1 MTDEHG
7 GSAGASTTE
16 PATPG
21 STSSAEADTR
31 LDLCAV
37 MPVYNEE
44 EIVGSVTED
53 WLGVLDGLGIRYEL
67 VAIVDGA
74 TDASEEVLRA
84 VAERQP
90 RLVVDAKPNSGHG
103 PTILRGYRRG
113 VVTADWVFQTD
124 SDDEMPADAFSELWE
139 LRHNADAVIGIRTNR
154 NQSLGRRAISR
165 LARLT
170 ARRAFGCRL
179 ADVNCPYR
187 LMRSTTLAP
196 LLAPIPDD
204 TFAPNVVLS
213 GMLSRSGARL
223 AEVPVP
229 HQDRTTGEVSIL
241 GMRAVR
247 AAVRSFAQTVRLSRA
262 RIPSH

>member
-1 MTDEHG
+1 MTDT
-7 GSAGASTTE
+7 GAV
-16 PATPG
+16 G
-21 STSSAEADTR
+21 AEAAGR

-44 EIVGSVTED
+44 EIVGSVAES
-53 WLGVLDGLGIRYEL
+53 WLEVLDELGIHYEL

-74 TDASEEVLRA
+74 TDASEQVLRA
-84 VAERQP
+84 VAERHP

-113 VVTADWVFQTD
+113 AVTAEWVFQTD
-124 SDDEMPADAFSELWE
+124 SDDEMPAASFGELWE
-139 LRHNADAVIGIRTNR
+139 LRHEVDAVIGIRTSR

-170 ARRAFGCRL
+170 TRVAFGCRL

-187 LMRSTTLAP
+187 LVRSSALAP

-213 GMLSRSGARL
+213 GMLARSGTRL

-229 HQDRTTGEVSIL
+229 HRDRTTGAVSIL
-241 GMRAVR
+241 GWRALR
-247 AAVRSFAQTVRLSRA
+247 AAVRSFGQTVRLSRT
-262 RIPSH
+262 RIPKI

>member
-1 MTDEHG
+1 MTDEG
-7 GSAGASTTE
+7 AVGAGA
-16 PATPG
+16 
-21 STSSAEADTR
+21 ADR

-44 EIVGSVTED
+44 EIVGSVAES
-53 WLGVLDGLGIRYEL
+53 WLEVLDGLGIDYEL

-74 TDASEEVLRA
+74 TDASEQILRA
-84 VAERQP
+84 VAERHP

-124 SDDEMPADAFSELWE
+124 SDDEMPAASFGGLWT
-139 LRHNADAVIGIRTNR
+139 LRHQMDAVIGIRTSR
-154 NQSLGRRAISR
+154 GQSLGRRAITR
-165 LARLT
+165 AARFT
-170 ARRAFGCRL
+170 ARTAFGCRL

-187 LMRSTTLAP
+187 LMRSTALAP

-213 GMLSRSGARL
+213 GMLARSGARL

-229 HQDRTTGEVSIL
+229 HHDRTTGEVSIL
-241 GMRAVR
+241 GWRALR
-247 AAVRSFAQTVRLSRA
+247 AAFRSFRQTVRLSRT
-262 RIPSH
+262 RIPKI

>member
-1 MTDEHG
+1 MTDTG
-7 GSAGASTTE
+7 AVGADAAG
-16 PATPG
+16 
-21 STSSAEADTR
+21 R

-44 EIVGSVTED
+44 EIVGSVAES
-53 WLGVLDGLGIRYEL
+53 WLEVLDELGINYEL

-74 TDASEEVLRA
+74 TDASEQVLRA
-84 VAERQP
+84 VAERHR

-113 VVTADWVFQTD
+113 AVTAEWVFQTD
-124 SDDEMPADAFSELWE
+124 SDDEMPAASFGELWE
-139 LRHNADAVIGIRTNR
+139 LRHDVDAVIGIRTNR
-154 NQSLGRRAISR
+154 NQSAGRRAITR
-165 LARLT
+165 AARLT
-170 ARRAFGCRL
+170 ARAAFGCRL

-187 LMRSTTLAP
+187 LMRSSALAP

-213 GMLSRSGARL
+213 GMLARSGARL

-229 HQDRTTGEVSIL
+229 HHDRTTGVVSIL
-241 GMRAVR
+241 GWRALR
-247 AAVRSFAQTVRLSRA
+247 AALRSFGQTVRLSRA
-262 RIPSH
+262 RVPKI